1 VTSPTAPPSLDTLLA
16 PFLRAPGEA
25 GILTDF
31 DGTLA
36 PIVEDPAAARP
47 LEGAVDVLHRL
58 ARRYRRVAV
67 VSGRPAAFL
76 ARRLRLEEAPEL
88 FVSGLYGMEY
98 AEGDAVTS
106 HPRAEEWR
114 RLVETLACEAEE
126 QAPEG
131 VHVERKGLSVT
142 LHYRTAPE
150 HGQWVRT
157 WCDEAAQRTGLAV
170 HPARM
175 SDELRP
181 PVEVD
186 KGTVVA
192 DLAEGLSAVCFLGDD
207 VGDLPAFAALDR
219 LRDDGVATL
228 KVVVASTEAAPEL
241 VEAADVLVPGPAAAL
256 DLLRRLL

>member
-1 VTSPTAPPSLDTLLA
+1 MDVWPA
-16 PFLRAPGEA
+16 PFRDAPEKA

-36 PIVEDPAAARP
+36 PIVEDPSLARP
-47 LEGAVDVLHRL
+47 LAGAVEVLHEL
-58 ARRYRRVAV
+58 SRRYGRVAV

-76 ARRLRLEEAPEL
+76 AARLRLAQAPEL
-88 FVSGLYGMEY
+88 FVAGLYGMEY
-98 AEGDAVTS
+98 AEGDAVTT
-106 HPRAEEWR
+106 HPRAAEWR
-114 RLVETLACEAEE
+114 GLIETIACEAEE

-150 HGQWVRT
+150 HGGWVRT
-157 WCDEAAQRTGLAV
+157 WCEEAAARTGLVV

-181 PVEVD
+181 AVEVD

-192 DLAEGLSAVCFLGDD
+192 ELAQGLSAVCFLGDD
-207 VGDLPAFAALDR
+207 VGDLPAFEALDR
-219 LRDDGVATL
+219 LRDEGVATL
-228 KVVVASTEAAPEL
+228 KVVVGSAEL
-241 VEAADVLVPGPAAAL
+241 PRRLAEAADVVVDGPAAAL
-256 DLLRRLL
+256 TLLRQLT

>member
-1 VTSPTAPPSLDTLLA
+1 MSVDVVDSLLA
-16 PFLRAPGEA
+16 PFREAPETA

-36 PIVEDPAAARP
+36 PVVDDPAAARP
-47 LEGAVDVLHRL
+47 LAGAVDVLHEL

-76 ARRLRLEEAPEL
+76 AARLRLAQAPDL
-88 FVSGLYGMEY
+88 FVAGLYGMEY
-98 AEGDAVTS
+98 AEGEAVTT
-106 HPRAEEWR
+106 HPRATEWR
-114 RLVETLACEAEE
+114 AVVETIAREAEE

-131 VHVERKGLSVT
+131 VHIERKGLSVT

-150 HGQWVRT
+150 FGAWVRA
-157 WCDEAAQRTGLAV
+157 WCEQTAARTGLVV

-181 PVEVD
+181 AVEVD

-192 DLAEGLSAVCFLGDD
+192 ELAQGLSAVCFLGDD
-207 VGDLPAFAALDR
+207 IGDLPAFEALDR
-219 LRDDGVATL
+219 LRADGVTTL
-228 KVVVASTEAAPEL
+228 KVAVSSAEAPGPLVA
-241 VEAADVLVPGPAAAL
+241 AADIVVDGPVAAL
-256 DLLRRLL
+256 ALLRKLT